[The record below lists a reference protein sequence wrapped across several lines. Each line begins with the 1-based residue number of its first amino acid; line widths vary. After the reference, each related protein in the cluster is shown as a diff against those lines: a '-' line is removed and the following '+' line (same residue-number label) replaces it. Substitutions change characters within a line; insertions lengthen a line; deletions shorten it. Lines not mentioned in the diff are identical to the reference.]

1 MKHLY
6 TNESN
11 SIEERGNG
19 GLFCTEW
26 GAEAHKVQGYLPR
39 HPERG
44 HLRVIGA
51 DPPLLLRLANEGP
64 LRLGHGPGT
73 TGILLIRVDDGILP
87 ESLLF
92 LI

>member
-6 TNESN
+6 TNEFN
-11 SIEERGNG
+11 LTEERGSG

-26 GAEAHKVQGYLPR
+26 GAEAHKVQGHLPR

-44 HLRVIGA
+44 HLRVTGA

-73 TGILLIRVDDGILP
+73 TGILFIRSDDGILP
-87 ESLLF
+87 E
-92 LI
+92 